1 MEMVERTT
9 HEDIKILTAKE
20 LGSVLKIGRDKAY
33 ALIRSKGFPSIC
45 IGKRYIV
52 TEKALNEWLQQY
64 EHKHFVV

>member
-1 MEMVERTT
+1 MVERTT